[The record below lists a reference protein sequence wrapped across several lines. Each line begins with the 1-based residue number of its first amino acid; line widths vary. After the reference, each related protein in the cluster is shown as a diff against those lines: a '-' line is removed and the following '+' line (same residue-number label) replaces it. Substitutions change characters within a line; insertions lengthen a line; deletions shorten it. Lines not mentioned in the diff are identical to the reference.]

1 VLINSPDIDILVVVT
16 TSSTRTRFRNV
27 PCGFSN
33 KLINTFVL
41 PQFDGP
47 QMIPHIEIGS
57 ISMFAYFF
65 FSLYFI
71 VDISHF
77 DREFHIFS
85 LHDTDNIEKNDIENI
100 FIVARKAKVF
110 KMLLIVYRRTT
121 VTYIV

>member
-1 VLINSPDIDILVVVT
+1 
-16 TSSTRTRFRNV
+16 
-27 PCGFSN
+27 
-33 KLINTFVL
+33 L

-77 DREFHIFS
+77 DCEFHIFS

-110 KMLLIVYRRTT
+110 KMLLIVSDNCDIYSLIAKELE
-121 VTYIV
+121 YIPKIILLWEFKNYIL